1 MGRYY
6 SGDINGKFWFG
17 VQSSYDADNFCENPL
32 DVRKNRYNFKV
43 CNCPNYD
50 NDSYCMEC
58 YDSFEAHCQDAGSQD
73 LMNNEIVEIDYS
85 FVDEEHLQLIK
96 NKLNEIANELG
107 QDVIENLQFD
117 ITDTDGYCYEID
129 DGFVDEIST
138 SRKELLARYCLGRQ
152 IEASLIDNGC
162 CCFSCEL

>member
-17 VQSSYDADNFCENPL
+17 VQNSNDADNFCENP
-32 DVRKNRYNFKV
+32 DNVRKDRHNFKV

-73 LMNNEIVEIDYS
+73 LMDDEIVEIEYY
-85 FVDEEHLQLIK
+85 FNQEHLQFIK
-96 NKLNEIANELG
+96 NKLNELKNELG
-107 QDVIENLQFD
+107 QNVMDKLELEIGDSDN
-117 ITDTDGYCYEID
+117 GYHYDYEID
-129 DGFVDEIST
+129 GVSYFEH
-138 SRKELLARYCLGRQ
+138 LLARYCLGRQ
-152 IEASLIDNGC
+152 IEACLTDNGVC
-162 CCFSCEL
+162 TFGCEL